1 MSQFPY
7 LSVLTFLPLIAA
19 LALIFVPAE
28 KKNAIRYTALGV
40 VVIQIL
46 ITVVM
51 WMNFNFSLAGIN
63 DINGYQFIDK
73 FDWIV
78 LTGIPL
84 IGTFKIEYFLGL
96 DGLSMPMVILSSI
109 IAFIAVISSWN
120 IEDSTHKPNSSKG
133 YFILLM
139 ILNTGTLGVF
149 LALDFFMFYIFWEL
163 VLLPMYFLIG
173 IWGGPRREYA
183 AIKFFIYTL
192 AGSVLILLAIIGLY
206 LSAYESPEFKVHTF
220 NMLNMMNAANF
231 KPDSIMSVL
240 NPENFRFLAF
250 LGLFIGF
257 AIKIPLFPFH
267 TWLPDAH
274 VEAPTPISVVLAGVL
289 LKMGG
294 YAILRVIYPIFPE
307 QIQEW
312 MWWIACLGMINIVYG
327 AYCALGQKDFKK
339 LIAYSSVS
347 HMGFVVLGIAAL
359 AKGGGT
365 LGLTGGVL
373 QMFNHGTVTAMLFLI
388 VGVIYERT
396 HKRGL
401 DDFGGLSVQMPMYT
415 GVVTLAFFAA
425 FGLPGLSSFV
435 SELMIFIGA
444 FSTESIRTLTIIS
457 AIGIVMGA
465 VYMLRALQKI
475 FLGKPR
481 EEYND
486 LKDLTVREY
495 IMFVPLAIIV
505 IIFGIYPTP
514 MLEIMNSS
522 MTTLLDAVMK

>member
-40 VVIQIL
+40 VIVQLIL
-46 ITVVM
+46 TVLL
-51 WMNFNFSLAGIN
+51 WMNFNFDLSGIK
-63 DINGYQFIDK
+63 DIKGYQFIEK
-73 FDWIV
+73 FTWIYM
-78 LTGIPL
+78 TGLPVFD
-84 IGTFKIEYFLGL
+84 TFKIDYFLAI
-96 DGLSMPMVILSSI
+96 DGLSLPMVILSSI
-109 IAFIAVISSWN
+109 IAFVAVISSWN

-133 YFILLM
+133 YFILLL

-149 LALDFFMFYIFWEL
+149 VALDFFLFYVFWEL

-206 LSAYESPEFKVHTF
+206 LSVQETVDGKTIHTF
-220 NMLNMMNAANF
+220 NMLAMMDSANF
-231 KPDSIMSVL
+231 SKDGIMSLL
-240 NPENFRFLAF
+240 NPNNFRFLAF

-274 VEAPTPISVVLAGVL
+274 VEAPTPISVILAGVL

-294 YAILRVIYPIFPE
+294 YAILRIIYPIFPE
-307 QIQEW
+307 QVHQW
-312 MWWIACLGMINIVYG
+312 VYWIAFLGMINIVYG
-327 AYCALGQKDFKK
+327 AFCALGQKDFKK

-347 HMGFVVLGIAAL
+347 HMGFVVLGIAAFNEFGL
-359 AKGGGT
+359 A
-365 LGLTGGVL
+365 GGVL

-396 HKRGL
+396 GKRGL
-401 DDFGGLSVQMPMYT
+401 DDFGGLASVVPMYT
-415 GVVTLAFFAA
+415 GIVTLAFFAA

-444 FSTESIRTLTIIS
+444 FSNESIRVLTIVS

-475 FLGKPR
+475 FLGKVK
-481 EEYND
+481 EEYKS
-486 LKDLTVREY
+486 LKDLTIREY

-514 MLEIMNSS
+514 MLDIMNKTISN
-522 MTTLLDAVMK
+522 LLVALGK